1 MLSIYDDTSARAAL
15 DQPLNATLRTL
26 VTDRLGDA
34 HAVGLADLTHIVVIQ
49 PGDTEQAIR
58 QELDWSPL
66 ENPIDGDR
74 FGTTNFLPYW
84 PWLQDLGGWY
94 ELLHPVGNDGFAYIL
109 LIENTEGVPA
119 DLLAM
124 CRAHAGEAR

>member
-1 MLSIYDDTSARAAL
+1 MLSLYDAATGAAVL
-15 DQPLNATLRTL
+15 DQPLNPALRTL
-26 VTDRLGDA
+26 IADRLSDA
-34 HAVGLADLTHIVVIQ
+34 RLLGLADLTHIVVIQ
-49 PGDTEQAIR
+49 PGDAEQALR
-58 QELDWSPL
+58 QELGWSPL

-74 FGTTNFLPYW
+74 FGTANFLPYW

-109 LIENTEGVPA
+109 LIENAEGTLA

-124 CRAHAGEAR
+124 CRQYAEEAT